1 MVKEIFRLPIRSKLR
16 LAKLLLSNERVPWY
30 AKAII
35 PALVLYLAMPLDIIP
50 DFIPVLGQLDDLLV
64 AGLAGW
70 AFVRLCPENVMAEAI
85 EGAKNG
91 GQQK

>member
-1 MVKEIFRLPIRSKLR
+1 MVKDIFRLPFKSKFR
-16 LAKLLLSNERVPWY
+16 LAKLLLSDKRVPWY

-50 DFIPVLGQLDDLLV
+50 DFIPVIGQLDDLLI

-70 AFVRLCPENVMAEAI
+70 AFVKLSPQNVVAEAI
-85 EGAKNG
+85 
-91 GQQK
+91 QQARNSG

>member
-1 MVKEIFRLPIRSKLR
+1 MVKDIFRLPFKAKLR
-16 LAKLLLSNERVPWY
+16 LAKTLLSDKRVPWY

-50 DFIPVLGQLDDLLV
+50 DFIPVIGQLDDLLI

-70 AFVRLCPENVMAEAI
+70 AFLKLCPQDVVAEAI
-85 EGAKNG
+85 
-91 GQQK
+91 QQARNSD